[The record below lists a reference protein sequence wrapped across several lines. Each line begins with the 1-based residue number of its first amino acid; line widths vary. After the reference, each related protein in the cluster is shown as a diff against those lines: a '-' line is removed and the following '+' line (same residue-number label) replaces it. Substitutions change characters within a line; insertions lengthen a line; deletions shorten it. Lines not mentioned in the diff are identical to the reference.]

1 MTIGLIG
8 AGKVG
13 FTLGKYFSGHG
24 IPTAGYYSRRTDS
37 AQQAAQFTNTR
48 AYPDMGPLIAQCDAL
63 FLTVPDGSISSVF
76 QEVRRHPIQGK
87 LICHCSGA
95 FSAREALPGVEAAGA
110 FGYSIH
116 PLFAVSDKYCAY
128 EELADVFFAVEGSPA
143 RLEEVVGLLRGVG
156 LRVQVINPACK
167 TLYHCAAATASN
179 LMTALT
185 AHSVE
190 LLVQCGFS
198 PDGAL
203 AALTPLLTGNVR
215 HITADGLTAS
225 LTGPVERG
233 DMGTIR
239 RHLASLTAPE
249 DRALYALLSRK
260 LLPLAA
266 ARHPERS
273 YEPIRRLLAESLG
286 ACAHDRKDASR

>member
-13 FTLGKYFSGHG
+13 FTLGKYFSSHG
-24 IPTAGYYSRRTDS
+24 VPTAGYYSRRTDS

-48 AYPDMGPLIAQCDAL
+48 AHTDMGTLIAQCDAL

-76 QEVRRHPIQGK
+76 QEVLRHPIQGK

-95 FSAREALPGVEAAGA
+95 LSAREALPGVEDAGA
-110 FGYSIH
+110 FGYSVH
-116 PLFAVSDKYCAY
+116 PLFAVSDKYRAY

-143 RLEEVVGLLRGVG
+143 RLEEVVTLLQNAGLHA
-156 LRVQVINPACK
+156 QVIDPDRKA
-167 TLYHCAAATASN
+167 LYHCAAATASN
-179 LMTALT
+179 LVTALT
-185 AHSVE
+185 AHSVA

-203 AALTPLLTGNVR
+203 AALMPLLTGNVR
-215 HITADGLTAS
+215 HIAADGLTAS

-233 DMGTIR
+233 DADTVR
-239 RHLASLTAPE
+239 RHLDSLTAPE
-249 DRALYALLSRK
+249 DKILYALLSRK
-260 LLPLAA
+260 LLPLAEA
-266 ARHPERS
+266 KHPERS
-273 YEPIRRLLAESLG
+273 YQPLRQLLND
-286 ACAHDRKDASR
+286 DREDAF